1 MAITTIDGL
10 LAGMTGA
17 QEFYKIGAGTQVV
30 GRMYSLAYATG
41 LPGAMNAPAGGLQG
55 LGLTT
60 KAGQLAF
67 TNPGAGNSYL
77 ARLAA
82 ECANNGTLLLCD
94 RLWENSGNSSTST
107 SAQTHTVAAS
117 SISVANPTVV
127 TTAAH
132 GQASGTF
139 TVHIT
144 GSNSTPSIDGTY
156 TATYASAT
164 TFTIPVNVTGSGSAG
179 TVYIGVPPRDDDG
192 SRNGKDVFLA
202 YEVSGVMGAG
212 TPTLTATYVNSAG
225 TAGQVTP
232 SITLATTMIAG
243 SFIPLPMAAG
253 DQGVRAV
260 ASHTKNATQTSG
272 TYHLVLYKVKAVLG
286 LPIPGVGAGID
297 AITAGFPRLWNDT
310 VPFLVWIPA
319 TTTAPTVSGRMVV
332 AQG

>member
-1 MAITTIDGL
+1 
-10 LAGMTGA
+10 
-17 QEFYKIGAGTQVV
+17 
-30 GRMYSLAYATG
+30 
-41 LPGAMNAPAGGLQG
+41 

-60 KAGQLAF
+60 KAGQLSF
-67 TNPGAGNSYL
+67 TNPGSGNSYL

-94 RLWENSGNSSTST
+94 RLWENSGNSSTAT
-107 SAQTHTVAAS
+107 TAQNHFLTATALS
-117 SISVANPTVV
+117 QANPTVI

-144 GSNSTPSIDGTY
+144 GSNSTPSCDGTY
-156 TATYASAT
+156 TATYVSAT
-164 TFTIPVNVTGSGSAG
+164 TFTIPVNVTVAG
-179 TVYIGVPPRDDDG
+179 TAATVYIGIPPRDDDG
-192 SRNGKDVFLA
+192 SRNGKDAFLA
-202 YEVSGVMGAG
+202 YEVSGTMGAG

-232 SITLATTMIAG
+232 SITLATTMIQGA
-243 SFIPLPMAAG
+243 FIPLPLATG

-260 ASHTKNATQTSG
+260 YSHTKNATQTSG
-272 TYHLVLYKVKAVLG
+272 TYHLVMYKVKAVLG

-297 AITAGFPRLWNDT
+297 AITAGFPRLWDNT